1 MNNCNSHYKQLYVA
15 ICLVTGL
22 LLTGAGKTFAD
33 DADDAVVN
41 IWVDNA
47 NLNLF
52 IQQLASI
59 SGRTPQIEGVLP
71 GIISGR
77 FSGSVEETL
86 NDLSDN
92 YPVLFDVEEDVLR
105 AVDKSALSN
114 VSIAMTDASLADG
127 FKSQLDRGLLPGNSI
142 EFGEGAIRVSG
153 HPSFVKRSASLITA
167 ELADS
172 EARANQA
179 IVVDKGSEQMI
190 KDITSSKQTEQ
201 KVVGANDGPRPILS
215 VDDIPGFN
223 TF

>member
-1 MNNCNSHYKQLYVA
+1 MKNCNSHPKQLYTA
-15 ICLVTGL
+15 ICLLTGL
-22 LLTGAGKTFAD
+22 LLTGAGTVLAD
-33 DADDAVVN
+33 DTDDAAVN

-52 IQQLASI
+52 IKQLASI

-77 FSGSVEETL
+77 FNGSMEETL

-114 VSIAMTDASLADG
+114 VSIAMTDAALADG
-127 FKSQLDRGLLPGNSI
+127 FKSQLDSGLLPGNSI
-142 EFGEGAIRVSG
+142 EFGEEAIRVSG

-172 EARANQA
+172 EARANEA
-179 IVVDKGSEQMI
+179 MVVDKGSEQMI
-190 KDITSSKQTEQ
+190 KDIAPTKQKEQ
-201 KVVGANDGPRPILS
+201 TVAETNNGPRPILS